1 VSDFLMPSLGADM
14 ESAILVEWSARPGD
28 TLRRGDI
35 IGVVETEKG
44 AIEIEVF
51 EDCVVEELVVAVGT
65 EVRVDGVLARLRGL
79 REAAAPAVAPVAPTP
94 SPAAAV
100 APPPVAR
107 PAAPQR
113 PPATLAVPL
122 PPATRVRASPAARRR
137 AQALG
142 VDPGI
147 LVGTGVSGAVCLA
160 DVELAAAAAPA
171 RKTRGG
177 FDPAAMRRAIGNAMS
192 RSKREI
198 PHYYLT
204 QSIPLGTALAWLG
217 RENESRPVTERLLP
231 AALLLKA
238 TALALAK
245 APALNGFFADGAFT
259 AGRGIHIGWAIS
271 LRGGGLL
278 APALHDANRLS
289 LTELMAKLRDL
300 VQRARTGGLRSSEM
314 MDPTIT
320 VTSLGER
327 SAESVLPIIYPPQV
341 AVIGFGSVNERPWAD
356 AGRIESQPV
365 IVATLGADHRVSD
378 GHRGGQLLAEI
389 DHNLQHPEV
398 L

>member
-1 VSDFLMPSLGADM
+1 MIDFLMPSLGADM
-14 ESAILVEWSARPGD
+14 ESAILVEWSVQPGD
-28 TLRRGDI
+28 ALKRGDI

-51 EDCVVEELVVAVGT
+51 EDCVVEELVVAVGA
-65 EVRVDGVLARLRGL
+65 EVRVDGVLARLRGTQ
-79 REAAAPAVAPVAPTP
+79 EAAIGAAAPTAAPTKP
-94 SPAAAV
+94 T
-100 APPPVAR
+100 PP
-107 PAAPQR
+107 PAAPS
-113 PPATLAVPL
+113 PSAAAPPL
-122 PPATRVRASPAARRR
+122 PAASPRPLPGGAGLRASPAARRR

-142 VDPGI
+142 VELATLD
-147 LVGTGVSGAVCLA
+147 GTGVWGAVCLA
-160 DVELAAAAAPA
+160 DVERAAAAAPA
-171 RKTRGG
+171 RKARGG
-177 FDPAAMRRAIGNAMS
+177 FDPAAMRRAIGHAMS
-192 RSKREI
+192 RAKREI

-204 QSIPLGTALAWLG
+204 QSIALGPALEWLE
-217 RENESRPVTERLLP
+217 RENAARPVTERLLP

-245 APALNGFFADGAFT
+245 VPALNGFFEHEEFRPGK
-259 AGRGIHIGWAIS
+259 GVHVGWAVS
-271 LRGGGLL
+271 LRGGGLV
-278 APALHDANRLS
+278 APAIHDTDRLT

-314 MDPTIT
+314 MDPTVT

-327 SAESVLPIIYPPQV
+327 SAEAVLPIVYPPQV
-341 AVIGFGSVNERPWAD
+341 AVVGFGSVNQRPWARD
-356 AGRIESQPV
+356 GRVVVEPV

-389 DHNLQHPEV
+389 DSLLQDPER